1 MWTSCLNFT
10 DDYSD
15 PLTLSNYTFF
25 NQRGNH
31 HMQVY
36 KNLNGNS
43 GIQAYEFNQGSII
56 VAFKTGGSY
65 LYTNE
70 SAGAAHIS
78 EMHRL
83 AQLGKGLN
91 TYINQNTHMAYAKD
105 LRAD

>member
-1 MWTSCLNFT
+1 
-10 DDYSD
+10 
-15 PLTLSNYTFF
+15 
-25 NQRGNH
+25 
-31 HMQVY
+31 MQIY

-43 GIQAYEFNQGSII
+43 GIKAYEVNRESII
-56 VAFKTGGSY
+56 VEFTAGGCY
-65 LYTNE
+65 LYTND

-105 LRAD
+105 LQQD